1 MTKQDKREKNEELKN
16 KKIIK
21 KVNKNKKKNIKMDKY
36 FIRRVTGI
44 ALIIAVIMLI
54 VSIINFGRENIKKEL
69 SVLYNNESVKKVDG
83 LVDENNKV
91 YFSLN
96 TVTELFDNNIYYN
109 EAEKELITAYNKHV
123 ALLKV
128 DEGYMVVNDSNIKLE
143 SKLKEV
149 NDKVYLPLEEL
160 EIVYDIEVD
169 YIKDENRVII
179 DSINKEKV
187 EAKTTSKVNVKEN
200 IGFLK
205 FAKVEKI
212 EINSKVYI
220 IEELEK
226 YYKVRTENGNIG
238 YIKKKKITD
247 VNKIRDDFEIDKAK
261 LNILEECSE
270 IEKHDKFTKENDALN
285 IVNPVIVYLD
295 SDSKIATKAIVDTK
309 DFKDYT
315 SWADDN
321 GIYVVPTLRNSGNVS
336 DNLLTYAQRNKFIN
350 ELYSFVLKNKLKGI
364 YIDFENIDDINSFNR
379 FLIEL
384 TPKFRESGLYVLV
397 EDNNLI
403 DENKI
408 ETIVDYVVKE
418 K

>member
-1 MTKQDKREKNEELKN
+1 MTKVDKREKNEEIKN

-21 KVNKNKKKNIKMDKY
+21 KVNKKKKNNIKIDKY

-44 ALIIAVIMLI
+44 ALIVTVIMLI
-54 VSIINFGRENIKKEL
+54 LSIINFGRENIKKDL
-69 SVLYNNESVKKVDG
+69 SILYNNKIVENIDAII
-83 LVDENNKV
+83 DDNNKV
-91 YFSLN
+91 YFALGS
-96 TVTELFDNNIYYN
+96 VTKLFDNNIYYN

-128 DEGYMVVNDSNIKLE
+128 DESYMVVNDSNIKLE
-143 SKLKEV
+143 SKLKEIK
-149 NDKVYLPLEEL
+149 DKVYLPIEEL
-160 EIVYDIEVD
+160 EIVYDIEVQ
-169 YIKDENRVII
+169 YIENENRVII
-179 DSINKEKV
+179 DSIDKEKT
-187 EAKTTSKVNVKEN
+187 EAKTNSKVNVKEK

-205 FAKVEKI
+205 FAKVEKL
-212 EINSKVYI
+212 EIDSNVYI
-220 IEELEK
+220 IDELEK

-238 YIKKKKITD
+238 YIKKKKIAD
-247 VNKIRDDFEIDKAK
+247 VNKIRDDFKIEKLK

-270 IEKHDKFTKENDALN
+270 IEKHDKFTKENEALN
-285 IVNPVIVYLD
+285 VVNPVIIYLD

-309 DFKDYT
+309 DFTDYT

-350 ELYSFVLKNKLKGI
+350 DLYSFVIKNKLRGV
-364 YIDFENIDDINSFNR
+364 YIDFEHIDDINSFNR

-384 TPKFRESGLYVLV
+384 TPKFRESGLYVIL
-397 EDNNLI
+397 EDNNI
-403 DENKI
+403 TDEKKL

>member
-1 MTKQDKREKNEELKN
+1 MTKVDKREKNEEIKN

-21 KVNKNKKKNIKMDKY
+21 KVNKKKKNNIKIDKY

-44 ALIIAVIMLI
+44 ALIVTVIMLI
-54 VSIINFGRENIKKEL
+54 VSIINFGRENIKKDL
-69 SVLYNNESVKKVDG
+69 SILYNNKIVENIDAII
-83 LVDENNKV
+83 DDNNKV
-91 YFSLN
+91 YFALGS
-96 TVTELFDNNIYYN
+96 VTKLFDNNIYYN

-128 DEGYMVVNDSNIKLE
+128 DESYMVVNDSNIKLE
-143 SKLKEV
+143 SKLKEIK
-149 NDKVYLPLEEL
+149 DKVYLPIEEL
-160 EIVYDIEVD
+160 EIVYDIEVQ
-169 YIKDENRVII
+169 YVENENRVII
-179 DSINKEKV
+179 DSINKEKT
-187 EAKTTSKVNVKEN
+187 EAKTNSKVNVKEK

-205 FAKVEKI
+205 FAKVEKL
-212 EINSKVYI
+212 EIDSNVYI
-220 IEELEK
+220 IDELEK

-238 YIKKKKITD
+238 YIKKKKIAD
-247 VNKIRDDFEIDKAK
+247 VNKIRDDFKIEKLK

-270 IEKHDKFTKENDALN
+270 IEKHDKFTKENEALN
-285 IVNPVIVYLD
+285 VVNPLIIYLD

-309 DFKDYT
+309 DFMDYT

-336 DNLLTYAQRNKFIN
+336 NNLLTYAQRNKFIN
-350 ELYSFVLKNKLKGI
+350 DLYSFVIKNKLRGV
-364 YIDFENIDDINSFNR
+364 YIDFEHIDDINSFNR

-384 TPKFRESGLYVLV
+384 TPKFRESGLYVIL
-397 EDNNLI
+397 EDNNI
-403 DENKI
+403 TDEKKL